1 MLVVQAMVD
10 SVGEK
15 ERLLRRSQ
23 QNLTEDAKTQL
34 AEMDTL
40 MADNSRLKRLVRE
53 KEGEFS
59 PSPRGVAPEEGLGRR
74 RRLSLWT
81 ANLNLWTFYFQILEL
96 YVE

>member
-59 PSPRGVAPEEGLGRR
+59 SLSARCGTGGGPRKAQTIESVDR
-74 RRLSLWT
+74 
-81 ANLNLWTFYFQILEL
+81 
-96 YVE
+96 